1 LGYVASCCALWTW
14 WNQRLR
20 ILASSSKKEKGTALG
35 INGSLGNMGV
45 SVVQFVTP
53 LIITTGVFGAIDG
66 EGQVLADG
74 TKVWLENTAF
84 ILVIPIIFFI
94 ILAYFGMDNLSNA
107 KQSVSE
113 QFVIVKRKHT

>member
-1 LGYVASCCALWTW
+1 M
-14 WNQRLR
+14 R

-53 LIITTGVFGAIDG
+53 LIITTGVFGAIGG
-66 EGQVLADG
+66 EGQVLA
-74 TKVWLENTAF
+74 KVWLENTAF

-94 ILAYFGMDNLSNA
+94 ILAYFGMDNLPNA